1 MKRLRYALL
10 LFESYCRAKWGI
22 FIWDTDFFYAIQS
35 NISSPLKYGLIMS
48 NTGYFAEL
56 LNITSLNHYAARMK
70 HKNRNLKTEKFSH
83 VLKYGILEY
92 LQLKENLLYLLQLP
106 MLLTAK
112 ISIANLYVF
121 LSIHL
126 AWEKLWKCMKTCPF
140 YSIKVRLKEH
150 PSAIHKER
158 WNLLVIAIFFFLI
171 KKL

>member
-70 HKNRNLKTEKFSH
+70 HKNGNLKTEKFSH

-158 WNLLVIAIFFFLI
+158 WNLLVIAIFFF
-171 KKL
+171 